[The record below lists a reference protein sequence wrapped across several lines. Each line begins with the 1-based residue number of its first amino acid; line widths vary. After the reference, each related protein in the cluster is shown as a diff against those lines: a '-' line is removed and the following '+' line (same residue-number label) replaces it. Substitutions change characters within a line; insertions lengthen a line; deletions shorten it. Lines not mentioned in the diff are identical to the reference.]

1 MDGMAGGEPRTYR
14 NWPMIVGGGLG
25 VVSLPLI
32 AFFADPVLRYFWL
45 LFAVVAVVVF
55 LVNLRQY
62 VTIHPTEVEVRKIV
76 QRHRVSLDQ
85 VDRLSVICSRIP
97 FRNGWR
103 IRLHS
108 GLGYVDTCSFNDL
121 VEVRLFG
128 GTYAEPPDDTPAD
141 VREMYNLMLI
151 RRNAIVRAR
160 SAGLEPPA
168 GWRDLNWR
176 RP

>member
-1 MDGMAGGEPRTYR
+1 
-14 NWPMIVGGGLG
+14 MIVGGVLA
-25 VVSLPLI
+25 VASLPLI
-32 AFFADPVLRYFWL
+32 ALLADPVLRPFWL

-55 LVNLRQY
+55 LVNVRQY
-62 VTIHPTEVEVRKIV
+62 VTVHPTEVEIRKIV
-76 QRHRVSLDQ
+76 RRHRVSLNQ
-85 VDRLSVICSRIP
+85 VDRLSVICSRLP

-121 VEVRLFG
+121 FEVRLFG

-141 VREMYNLMLI
+141 VREMYNLILM
-151 RRNAIVRAR
+151 RRNALIRPPT
-160 SAGLEPPA
+160 AGLEAPP
-168 GWRDLNWR
+168 GWRDLNRR